1 MLINL
6 FGNWINPQNII
17 SVTSAENSN
26 GVPVTKVVFANNAES
41 NFNLEFADKN
51 TTEVATE
58 INNAISAG
66 RKTAFADRGGSR
78 GGGGDR
84 GGFKRKFD
92 DRGDRGSR
100 GGDRGVERGGFK
112 KKFDDKPERNSEEFK
127 EKVRDDFKKKKF
139 EGGRK
144 FESKGRGDFKP
155 KRRKDY

>member
-17 SVTSAENSN
+17 SVTSAENAN
-26 GVPVTKVVFANNAES
+26 GVQVTKVIFSNNAES

-78 GGGGDR
+78 GGGDR

-92 DRGDRGSR
+92 DKPDRG
-100 GGDRGVERGGFK
+100 
-112 KKFDDKPERNSEEFK
+112 SEEFK

-144 FESKGRGDFKP
+144 FESKGKGDFKP

>member
-17 SVTSAENSN
+17 SVTSAENAN
-26 GVPVTKVVFANNAES
+26 GVQVTKVIFSNNAES

-78 GGGGDR
+78 GGGDR

-100 GGDRGVERGGFK
+100 GGDRGGFK
-112 KKFDDKPERNSEEFK
+112 KKFDDKPDRGSEEFK

-144 FESKGRGDFKP
+144 FESKGKGDFKP